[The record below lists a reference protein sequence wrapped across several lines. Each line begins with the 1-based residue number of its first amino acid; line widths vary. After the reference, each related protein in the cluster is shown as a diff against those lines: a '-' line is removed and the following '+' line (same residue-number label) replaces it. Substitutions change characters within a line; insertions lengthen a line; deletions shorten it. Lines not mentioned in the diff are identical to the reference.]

1 MSSNPVKVRTIR
13 PHDTVDG
20 MKQPG
25 EVYDR
30 TKEEADTLS
39 AVGVVGIVPAAPAP
53 KARRT
58 SKAK

>member
-1 MSSNPVKVRTIR
+1 MSHSKVTVRTIR

-20 MKQPG
+20 LKQPG

-39 AVGVVGIVPAAPAP
+39 AVGVVGIVPAASAP

-58 SKAK
+58 RKAK

>member
-1 MSSNPVKVRTIR
+1 MSCNPVKVCTIR
-13 PHDTVDG
+13 PHDTFDG

-39 AVGVVGIVPAAPAP
+39 AVGVVALVPAP
-53 KARRT
+53 KAKGA
-58 SKAK
+58 KAK

>member
-1 MSSNPVKVRTIR
+1 MSLSPVKVRTIR

-39 AVGVVGIVPAAPAP
+39 AVGVVGIVPAAPP

-58 SKAK
+58 RKAK

>member
-39 AVGVVGIVPAAPAP
+39 AVGVVETVPAP
-53 KARRT
+53 KAKGA
-58 SKAK
+58 KAK

>member
-53 KARRT
+53 KAKRT
-58 SKAK
+58 SKA